1 MLDHGQAAANCVPA
15 RNTVMRNSETRRTF
29 LKQSAAAVALPA
41 SFARANTTAEKQRF
55 VCVTCGIQFAESDGP
70 PPACP
75 ICDDERQYVGWDGQK
90 WTTLPEMRGKFKN
103 NLREEEPN
111 LHTIHTQP
119 KIGIGQRA
127 LLVRTR
133 DGNLL
138 WDCVPQI
145 DDATIEAVR
154 ALGGI
159 AAIAVSHPHYY
170 ATMIE
175 WSHAFNNAPVHLH
188 KSDAQWVMRPDPV
201 VRFWEGATKSLFA
214 GLTLINTGGH
224 FEGFQV
230 CHWPTGAAGKGVL
243 FSGDQ
248 PQVCQD
254 RRWVSF
260 MYSYPNMIPI
270 SAAAIRRI
278 AGSLQPFAFEHL
290 YGAFPGLNVMKDAK
304 RAVER
309 SADRY
314 LKAIAR

>member
-1 MLDHGQAAANCVPA
+1 MPNDP
-15 RNTVMRNSETRRTF
+15 SRRTF

-41 SFARANTTAEKQRF
+41 ALSAATSAATKQHYI
-55 VCVTCGIQFAESDGP
+55 CVTCGMQYAESDGP
-70 PPACP
+70 PSACR
-75 ICDDERQYVGWDGQK
+75 ICDDERQYVGWEGQK
-90 WTTLPEMRGKFKN
+90 WTTLPEMQGKFKN
-103 NLREEEPN
+103 ALREEESG
-111 LHTIHTQP
+111 LHSIHSQP

-127 LLVRTR
+127 LLVRTP

-138 WDCVPQI
+138 WDCVPHLDASTI
-145 DDATIEAVR
+145 DAVR

-170 ATMIE
+170 TTMIE
-175 WSHAFNNAPVHLH
+175 WSHAFKNAPVHIH
-188 KSDAQWVMRPDPV
+188 KSDAKWVLRPDSV
-201 VRFWEGATKSLFA
+201 VQFWEGGTKSLFG

-230 CHWPTGAAGKGVL
+230 CHWPGGASGRGVL
-243 FSGDQ
+243 LSGDQ

-260 MYSYPNMIPI
+260 MYSYPNMIPLP
-270 SAAAIRRI
+270 AAAIRRI
-278 AGSLQPFAFEHL
+278 AAALQPFAFEHL

-309 SADRY
+309 SSDRY
-314 LKAIAR
+314 LRAIGS